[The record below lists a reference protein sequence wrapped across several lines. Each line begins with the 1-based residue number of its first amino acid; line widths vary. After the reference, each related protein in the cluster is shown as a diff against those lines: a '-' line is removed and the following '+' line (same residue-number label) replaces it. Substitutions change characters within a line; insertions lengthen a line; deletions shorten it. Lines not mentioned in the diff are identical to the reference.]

1 MKNLMPEKWRYLLD
15 NEFNKEYFLELTQK
29 VDAAYSNSVVYPTRK
44 NLFRAFELCAPEDVK
59 VVILG
64 QDPYHEPGQAQG
76 LAFSVPDICPMP
88 GSLNHIFQE
97 IAMEFQTEPLPGNNL
112 ERWAR
117 QGVLLLNATLTVEKG
132 KAGSHE
138 MFGWQQF
145 TDTIISLLSEKY
157 SNIVFMLWGKSA
169 ASKAKFID
177 ETKHKIYISTHP
189 SGLSWGKTSNFS
201 KMKGCALSIDN
212 KGKLIENDIN
222 FVYKGFGRLRNDS
235 FWGSMQFR
243 AANNYLQSNGKNPI
257 DWR

>member
-1 MKNLMPEKWRYLLD
+1 MIGNKWDLLLKE
-15 NEFNKEYFLELTQK
+15 EFNKDYFKSLMEFVKQEYKEKT
-29 VDAAYSNSVVYPTRK
+29 VYPKQTEVFNAFRYTDFD
-44 NLFRAFELCAPEDVK
+44 NLK

-76 LAFSVPDICPMP
+76 LAFSVPDTCQMP

-97 IAMEFQTEPLPGNNL
+97 IAMEFQAEPQPGNNL

-138 MFGWQQF
+138 LFGWQKF
-145 TDTIISLLSEKY
+145 TDAVIALLNEKY
-157 SNIVFMLWGKSA
+157 ENIVFMLWGKSA
-169 ASKAKFID
+169 AAKAKIID
-177 ETKHKIYISTHP
+177 STKHKIYVSTHP
-189 SGLSWGKTSNFS
+189 SGLSWGKTSNFE
-201 KMKGCALSIDN
+201 KMKGCALSITDN
-212 KGKLIENDIN
+212 GDLIKNDVY

-243 AANNYLQSNGKNPI
+243 AANNYLKSKGKNPI